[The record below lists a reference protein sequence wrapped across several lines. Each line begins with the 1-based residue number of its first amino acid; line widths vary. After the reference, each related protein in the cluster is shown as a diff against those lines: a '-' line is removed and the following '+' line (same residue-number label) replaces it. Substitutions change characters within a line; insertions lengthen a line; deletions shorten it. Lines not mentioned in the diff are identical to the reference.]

1 MIREGFTEK
10 VTSERRPEGDKD
22 ASLCLWA
29 GGRAFQ
35 GEEAARVKA
44 MRWSVLG
51 LFTEK
56 QDQYG

>member
-35 GEEAARVKA
+35 GEEAARGKGHERERAGFVH
-44 MRWSVLG
+44 
-51 LFTEK
+51 
-56 QDQYG
+56 